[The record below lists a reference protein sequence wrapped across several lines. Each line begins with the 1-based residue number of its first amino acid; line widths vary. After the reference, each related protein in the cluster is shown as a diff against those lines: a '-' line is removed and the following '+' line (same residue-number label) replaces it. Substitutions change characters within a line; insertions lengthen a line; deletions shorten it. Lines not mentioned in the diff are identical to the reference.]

1 MNPHLKGLFEFHA
14 YQRRRIR
21 ERFAANDRRRARMAV
36 GVTNDIDEPLTALS
50 DDLSAFSIEV
60 RTS

>member
-1 MNPHLKGLFEFHA
+1 MNQHLKGLFEFHA

-21 ERFAANDRRRARMAV
+21 ERFAANDRRRARRAV

-50 DDLSAFSIEV
+50 DSLDAFPLEI
-60 RTS
+60 RK